1 MTNVT
6 QLRSGATFLEEGDP
20 WVVIKYEHI
29 KLGRGTANIKVKIR
43 NLKTDVLRERVFIS
57 GASVEE
63 VSTFKRKLQFLY
75 RDQQVFYFMDPKT
88 FEQFEILEESLE
100 TQVPF
105 LTEGTFFDLLFWEQS
120 SFRGQTPLSLE
131 LPPKMKFKISSTSPG
146 VKGNSAANVYKD
158 ATLENGLKIKVP
170 LFIKEGEMVIVDT
183 RDHGYVE
190 RART

>member
-6 QLRSGATFLEEGDP
+6 QLRSGTTFLEDGDP
-20 WVVIKYEHI
+20 WVVVKYEHI

-43 NLKTDVLRERVFIS
+43 NLKTGVTRERVFIS

-63 VSTFKRKLQFLY
+63 ISTFKRKLQFLY
-75 RDQQVFYFMDPKT
+75 RDQQTFYFMDPKT
-88 FEQFEILEESLE
+88 FEQFEIPEESLE
-100 TQVPF
+100 TQSPF
-105 LTEGTFFDLLFWEQS
+105 LTEGGFFDLLFWEQS
-120 SFRGQTPLSLE
+120 PLLLE
-131 LPPKMKFKISSTSPG
+131 LPPKMKFKVTQTPPG

-190 RART
+190 RAKN